1 MKIKNPK
8 NQFRKT
14 DKATVVAFDVSSLEA
29 IDLAVGAIA
38 FEITDETSGETIN
51 VATVGV
57 YAVGA
62 AVVNG

>member
-8 NQFRKT
+8 NQFGKT
-14 DKATVVAFDVSSLEA
+14 DKATVVAFDVASLKA

-38 FEITDETSGETIN
+38 FEITDETTGVTIN
-51 VATVGV
+51 EATVGV